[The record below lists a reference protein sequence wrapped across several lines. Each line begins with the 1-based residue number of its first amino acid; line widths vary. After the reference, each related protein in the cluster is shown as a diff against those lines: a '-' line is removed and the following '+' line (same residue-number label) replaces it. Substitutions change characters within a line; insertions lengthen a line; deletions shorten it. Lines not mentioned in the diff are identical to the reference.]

1 MIGTTSVGSGEFFGL
16 KSRRPGV
23 GPCFSALERAL
34 VGRGS
39 ADYHVKRDT
48 GKRVGGVTPELRARN
63 PNAGMSCPDR
73 NHFLNKIALGD
84 RMPVFSVTPT
94 LAPQERIP
102 QHVELQL
109 LPDDELMD
117 LWEQTQQAAWAME
130 GRGWDAEGAL
140 RYSGVLVWEMQR
152 RLAGRP
158 PAQRFGVRAGL
169 AAGSPD

>member
-1 MIGTTSVGSGEFFGL
+1 
-16 KSRRPGV
+16 
-23 GPCFSALERAL
+23 
-34 VGRGS
+34 
-39 ADYHVKRDT
+39 
-48 GKRVGGVTPELRARN
+48 
-63 PNAGMSCPDR
+63 
-73 NHFLNKIALGD
+73 
-84 RMPVFSVTPT
+84 MPVFSATPT
-94 LAPQERIP
+94 LAPQERVP

-158 PAQRFGVRAGL
+158 PVQRFGSG
-169 AAGSPD
+169 GSRRLSGDEVSGDSALSFGTNRR

>member
-1 MIGTTSVGSGEFFGL
+1 
-16 KSRRPGV
+16 
-23 GPCFSALERAL
+23 
-34 VGRGS
+34 
-39 ADYHVKRDT
+39 
-48 GKRVGGVTPELRARN
+48 
-63 PNAGMSCPDR
+63 
-73 NHFLNKIALGD
+73 
-84 RMPVFSVTPT
+84 MPVFSVTPT

-158 PAQRFGVRAGL
+158 PAQRFGSGGL
-169 AAGSPD
+169 PPEARTEIFRRQPTSVPG